1 MGVLKKNEA
10 KIKQAF
16 AHLVGQVLVMLMNLP
31 VNIVVFRVFMSNLF
45 PGILKHIP
53 SSASVS
59 DFFTYISDNQ
69 MWSYTNHAPVES
81 VAEEYLSANPETEQ
95 LIDKYETQ
103 LAGYNATTSL
113 VDYIALCKENCV
125 YGGKSVSASTFDE
138 AYYEKISV
146 KLQIPFT
153 DETLEY
159 VSILWKSL
167 ARRFLLPSLTAL
179 LYRVVE
185 GSLVITWCIPHHF
198 AMKIRENIGGAEAEE
213 FFREYNIMEVKLD
226 EEVVYYDVKVRIM
239 SIYV

>member
-1 MGVLKKNEA
+1 MGVLKKNED

-31 VNIVVFRVFMSNLF
+31 VNIVVFRVYMSNLF
-45 PGILKHIP
+45 LGILKHIP
-53 SSASVS
+53 TSASVS
-59 DFFTYISDNQ
+59 DFFIYISDNQ

-81 VAEEYLSANPETEQ
+81 VAKEYLGRGNPEIEQ
-95 LIDKYETQ
+95 LINKYETE

-113 VDYIALCKENCV
+113 VDYIALCKE
-125 YGGKSVSASTFDE
+125 KSVSASTFDK

-146 KLQIPFT
+146 KLEIPFT

-159 VSILWKSL
+159 VSELWKSL

-198 AMKIRENIGGAEAEE
+198 AMKIRENIRGAEAEE

>member
-10 KIKQAF
+10 KINQAF
-16 AHLVGQVLVMLMNLP
+16 AHLVRQILAMLMKLH
-31 VNIVVFRVFMSNLF
+31 VNMDEFRVFLSNLF
-45 PGILKHIP
+45 PGILQRIP

-69 MWSYTNHAPVES
+69 LWSYTNYARVES
-81 VAEEYLSANPETEQ
+81 VAEEYLSDNSETEQ
-95 LIDKYETQ
+95 LIDKYETE

-125 YGGKSVSASTFDE
+125 YGSKSVSASTFDE
-138 AYYEKISV
+138 AYYEKLSV
-146 KLQIPFT
+146 KLEIPFT
-153 DETLEY
+153 DKTLEY
-159 VSILWKSL
+159 VSKLWKSL
-167 ARRFLLPSLTAL
+167 ARTFLLPSLTAL

-185 GSLVITWCIPHHF
+185 GSLVITWCVPHHF
-198 AMKIRENIGGAEAEE
+198 AMKIRENVGGAEAEK
-213 FFREYNIMEVKLD
+213 FFRRNNIMEVKLD